1 LRIEAIAMKN
11 RLIMTAALV
20 VGLPI
25 ISVPLLAHHGNAAF
39 DTGKKVT
46 VKGTVTE
53 WTWGNPHI
61 YLKVDVKDD
70 KGNVAH
76 WVAEAS
82 NPASM
87 MSHGWSAR
95 DVKVGD
101 EVTLTMT
108 VAKNG
113 APVGRVQQLILAD
126 GRKLGNDSGNAATEP
141 LLSSPEK

>member
-1 LRIEAIAMKN
+1 MKTKFIAFFAI
-11 RLIMTAALV
+11 
-20 VGLPI
+20 VGCLLAV
-25 ISVPLLAHHGNAAF
+25 SSPLSAHHGSAAYENSKEVVLKNA
-39 DTGKKVT
+39 
-46 VKGTVTE
+46 TVTKVN
-53 WTWGNPHI
+53 WGNPHT
-61 YLKVDVKDD
+61 LVLFDVKDD
-70 KGNVAH
+70 KGNVVH

-126 GRKLGNDSGNAATEP
+126 GRKLGNDSGNAATER
-141 LLSSPEK
+141 

>member
-1 LRIEAIAMKN
+1 MRN
-11 RLIMTAALV
+11 RLMTAAFVL
-20 VGLPI
+20 GLLFV
-25 ISVPLLAHHGNAAF
+25 SVPLSAHHGNAAF

-61 YLKVDVKDD
+61 YVKFDVKDD
-70 KGNVAH
+70 KGNVVH

-82 NPASM
+82 NPAAMISR
-87 MSHGWSAR
+87 GWNAR

-101 EVTLTMT
+101 EITLTMT

-113 APVGRVQQLILAD
+113 APIGRVQQLILPD
-126 GRKLGNDSGNAATEP
+126 GRKLGGDAGNAGNGATERY
-141 LLSSPEK
+141 

>member
-1 LRIEAIAMKN
+1 MRN
-11 RLIMTAALV
+11 RLMTAAFILSLLV
-20 VGLPI
+20 V
-25 ISVPLLAHHGNAAF
+25 SVPLSAHHGNAAF

-61 YLKVDVKDD
+61 YVKFDAKDD
-70 KGNVAH
+70 KGSVVH

-82 NPASM
+82 NPAAMISR
-87 MSHGWSAR
+87 GWNPR

-101 EVTLTMT
+101 EITLIMT

-113 APVGRVQQLILAD
+113 APIGRVQQLILPD
-126 GRKLGNDSGNAATEP
+126 GRKLGGDAGNAATERY
-141 LLSSPEK
+141 

>member
-1 LRIEAIAMKN
+1 MRN
-11 RLIMTAALV
+11 RFLTAALIG
-20 VGLPI
+20 GLLLA
-25 ISVPLLAHHGNAAF
+25 SVPLSAHHGNAAF

-70 KGNVAH
+70 SGNVVH
-76 WVAEAS
+76 WVVEAS
-82 NPASM
+82 NPAAM
-87 MSHGWSAR
+87 MSRGWNVR

-101 EVTLTMT
+101 QVTLTMT

-113 APVGRVQQLILAD
+113 APIGRVQQLTLAD
-126 GRKLGNDSGNAATEP
+126 GRKLGGDAGNAGAERQ
-141 LLSSPEK
+141 

>member
-1 LRIEAIAMKN
+1 MRN
-11 RLIMTAALV
+11 RLVTGAVVLGLLV
-20 VGLPI
+20 V
-25 ISVPLLAHHGNAAF
+25 SVPLSAHHGNAAF

-61 YLKVDVKDD
+61 YVKFDVKDD
-70 KGNVAH
+70 KGNVVH

-82 NPASM
+82 NPAAMISR
-87 MSHGWSAR
+87 GWNAR

-101 EVTLTMT
+101 DITITMT

-113 APVGRVQQLILAD
+113 APIGRVQQLILPD
-126 GRKLGNDSGNAATEP
+126 GRKLGGDAGNAGNAGNAATERY
-141 LLSSPEK
+141 

>member
-1 LRIEAIAMKN
+1 MNN
-11 RLIMTAALV
+11 RLIITAIFV
-20 VGLPI
+20 FGLLP

-70 KGNVAH
+70 KGNVVH

-87 MSHGWSAR
+87 ISHGWSAR

-113 APVGRVQQLILAD
+113 APIGRVQQLILAD
-126 GRKLGNDSGNAATEP
+126 GRKLGNDTGNAATER
-141 LLSSPEK
+141 

>member
-1 LRIEAIAMKN
+1 MRN
-11 RLIMTAALV
+11 RLMTAAL
-20 VGLPI
+20 I
-25 ISVPLLAHHGNAAF
+25 ISLMVVSIPLSAHHGNAAF

-46 VKGTVTE
+46 VKGNVTE

-61 YLKVDVKDD
+61 YLKIDVKDE
-70 KGNVAH
+70 KGNVVH

-82 NPASM
+82 NPAAMISR
-87 MSHGWSAR
+87 GWSAR

-113 APVGRVQQLILAD
+113 APVGRVQQLVLAD
-126 GRKLGNDSGNAATEP
+126 GRKLGGDAGNAATER
-141 LLSSPEK
+141 